1 MVSEQTLKKR
11 SETSL
16 PFGKQSF
23 CPSDT
28 GTHLLHPC
36 DCGLCTSILL
46 KEFKKK
52 KKKKNLKCDSLSDS
66 KRKNKKMFFALLF

>member
-23 CPSDT
+23 GPSDT

-52 KKKKNLKCDSLSDS
+52 EKKKN
-66 KRKNKKMFFALLF
+66 

>member
-1 MVSEQTLKKR
+1 MVSEQTLKKL

-23 CPSDT
+23 GPSDT

-46 KEFKKK
+46 KEFKK
-52 KKKKNLKCDSLSDS
+52 N
-66 KRKNKKMFFALLF
+66 

>member
-1 MVSEQTLKKR
+1 MVSEQTLKKL

-23 CPSDT
+23 GPSDT

-46 KEFKKK
+46 KELKKK
-52 KKKKNLKCDSLSDS
+52 LKYDSLSDS